1 MDFSGQTLLLARMA
15 ADMDTLADNKTEK
28 LLVRCTSNEG
38 FIAGM
43 TAMVKV
49 GGELRATLP
58 LFVENGYGEAEILI
72 PYGTNY
78 TVEVES
84 YQGSAPAS
92 QSFTASQSNRTA
104 EFVYDCDM
112 APLGIWI
119 QTTDNLLIA
128 AADWATEGAGKTAR
142 GIAVITMDHA
152 FLVAKE
158 NAKGASG
165 NTLVWG
171 GYGTDVPGITNITNR
186 NTAILDFNFVS
197 KTTAMIA
204 ALNPNWDGSQPTS
217 AKVSAYID
225 EDTVVT
231 TGDNATS
238 GTPVAEAA
246 RWFSSEDM
254 SAGSWSVPSMGC
266 LYLMYLNKAA
276 INEALTACGGTTL
289 TNDAHWSSTESSG
302 NYAWY
307 IYFNNGYQYSNSKS
321 NSSFLRPVAAFQSH

>member
-158 NAKGASG
+158 NAKGVSG
-165 NTLVWG
+165 NSLAWG
-171 GYGTDVPGITNITNR
+171 GTGTDIPNITNYTNR
-186 NTAILDFNFVS
+186 DRAIQDFNFVYR
-197 KTTAMIA
+197 TTEMIA
-204 ALNPNWDGSQPTS
+204 YLNPNWDGSRPSS
-217 AKVSAYID
+217 AKVSGYID

-254 SAGSWSVPSMGC
+254 EAGSWNVPSMGC
-266 LYLMYLNKAA
+266 LYLMYLNKSA
-276 INEALTACGGTTL
+276 INAALTACGGTTL
-289 TNDAHWSSTESSG
+289 TNDTHWSCTEYSG

-307 IYFNNGYQYSNSKS
+307 INFSNGYQSTNPKS

>member
-1 MDFSGQTLLLARMA
+1 MDFSGQSLLLSRMA
-15 ADMDTLADNKTEK
+15 ADMDTLADNKTER

-58 LFVENGYGEAEILI
+58 LFVENGYGQAEILI
-72 PYGTNY
+72 PYGTDY

-84 YQGSAPAS
+84 YQGYAPAS

-104 EFVYDCDM
+104 EFMYDCDM

-142 GIAVITMDHA
+142 GVALITMDHA
-152 FLVAKE
+152 FLIAKQ
-158 NAKGASG
+158 NAKGVSG
-165 NTLVWG
+165 TSLAWG
-171 GYGTDVPGITNITNR
+171 GTGTDVPGISNITNR
-186 NTAILDFNFVS
+186 NNAILDFNFVS

-204 ALNPNWDGSQPTS
+204 KLNPNWDGSQPTS

-238 GTPVAEAA
+238 GTPLAEAA

-254 SAGSWSVPSMGC
+254 AAGSWNVPSMGC

-276 INEALTACGGTTL
+276 INAALTACGGTTL
-289 TNDAHWSSTESSG
+289 TNDTHWSCTEYSG
-302 NYAWY
+302 NYAWSIAFSNGSQY
-307 IYFNNGYQYSNSKS
+307 INHKYLSYY
-321 NSSFLRPVAAFQSH
+321 LRPVAAFQSH

>member
-15 ADMDTLADNKTEK
+15 EDMDTLADNKTEK

-43 TAMVKV
+43 KAMVKV

-58 LFVENGYGEAEILI
+58 LFVRNGYGEADILI
-72 PYGTNY
+72 PYGVDY

-84 YQGSAPAS
+84 YQGVTPMA

-104 EFVYDCDM
+104 NFMYDCDM

-119 QTTDNLLIA
+119 QTTDNLLVA

-142 GIAVITMDHA
+142 GIAVITVDQA
-152 FLVAKE
+152 FLLAKE
-158 NAKGASG
+158 NAKPESG
-165 NTLVWG
+165 NALAWG

-186 NTAILDFNFVS
+186 NTAMADFDFVN

-204 ALNPNWDGSQPTS
+204 ALNPNWNGVRPESGTMTAYVDDETNIYNGSTPT
-217 AKVSAYID
+217 K
-225 EDTVVT
+225 
-231 TGDNATS
+231 

-254 SAGSWSVPSMGC
+254 QSGSWNVPTGGC
-266 LYLMYLNKAA
+266 LFLMYLNKTA
-276 INEALTACGGTTL
+276 INAALTACGGTPL
-289 TNDAHWSSTESSG
+289 TNDAHWSSTEYSAT
-302 NYAWY
+302 AWY
-307 IYFNNGYQYSNSKS
+307 VSFASGYQYYYYKY
-321 NSSFLRPVAAFQSH
+321 SSYYLRCVAAFQSH

>member
-1 MDFSGQTLLLARMA
+1 MA
-15 ADMDTLADNKTEK
+15 ADMDALADNKTEK

-158 NAKGASG
+158 NAKGESG
-165 NTLVWG
+165 TTLSWG

-186 NTAILDFNFVS
+186 NTAILDFDFVS
-197 KTTAMIA
+197 KTKAMIA
-204 ALNPNWDGSQPTS
+204 GLNPNWDGSRPAS
-217 AKVSAYID
+217 ATVSGYID
-225 EDTVVT
+225 EDTVIYEGSSAT
-231 TGDNATS
+231 TK
-238 GTPVAEAA
+238 GTPLAEAA

-254 SAGSWSVPSMGC
+254 AAGSWSVPTMGC

-276 INEALTACGGTTL
+276 INAALTACGGTTL
-289 TNDAHWSSTESSG
+289 TNDVHWSSTEYSG
-302 NYAWY
+302 TYAWY
-307 IYFNNGYQYSNSKS
+307 LYFYSGYQSYSTKY
-321 NSSFLRPVAAFQSH
+321 SSYYLRPVAAFQSH

>member
-1 MDFSGQTLLLARMA
+1 MA
-15 ADMDTLADNKTEK
+15 ADMDALADNKTEK

-43 TAMVKV
+43 AAMIKV

-72 PYGTNY
+72 PYGTDY

-158 NAKGASG
+158 NAKSEPH
-165 NTLVWG
+165 NTLAWG
-171 GYGTDVPGITNITNR
+171 GYGTDVPGISNITNR
-186 NTAILDFNFVS
+186 NTAILDFDFVN

-204 ALNPNWDGSQPTS
+204 ALNPNWDGSRPATS
-217 AKVSAYID
+217 TTSGYVD

-231 TGDNATS
+231 TGSNATS
-238 GTPVAEAA
+238 GTPVAEGA

-254 SAGSWSVPSMGC
+254 AAGSWSVPSMGC

-276 INEALTACGGTTL
+276 INAALTACGGTTL
-289 TNDAHWSSTESSG
+289 TNEAHWSSTEYSG
-302 NYAWY
+302 YYAWS
-307 IYFNNGYQYSNSKS
+307 IYFNNGYQSNNYKY
-321 NSSFLRPVAAFQSH
+321 NSSYLRPVAAFQSH